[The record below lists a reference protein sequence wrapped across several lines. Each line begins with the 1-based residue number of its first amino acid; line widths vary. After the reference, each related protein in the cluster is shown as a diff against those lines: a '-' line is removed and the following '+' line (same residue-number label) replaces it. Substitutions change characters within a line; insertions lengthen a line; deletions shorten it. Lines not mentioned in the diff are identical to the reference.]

1 MKSELWAWVFLLPAC
16 SSQVSL
22 GGQDD
27 SKHAV
32 SPQPEASV
40 STMDASAP
48 IEAAVEAHAPS
59 GDGSAFDA
67 PLVGDEHH
75 AADGSPDAAAYDP
88 CAGKACGVACT
99 VCSPHDVQC
108 VEPPGSKQC
117 SPHQQC
123 VTAPLC
129 P

>member
-1 MKSELWAWVFLLPAC
+1 MKSELWALVFLLPAC

-22 GGQDD
+22 GSQDD
-27 SKHAV
+27 NTPAV
-32 SPQPEASV
+32 SSQPEA

-48 IEAAVEAHAPS
+48 MFEAAVEANAPS
-59 GDGSAFDA
+59 VGDAHHAVDGS
-67 PLVGDEHH
+67 
-75 AADGSPDAAAYDP
+75 SDAAPYDP

-117 SPHQQC
+117 NPHQEC
-123 VTAPLC
+123 VTALLC